1 MYSEIYKKKV
11 NHAGV
16 ARETENYIL
25 YEYVDEIEKY
35 RKMQAQ
41 KAQKAQKATKV
52 QKTQKAQKS
61 QKAQKQQILKAEPRT
76 KQPKDL
82 LDNYRYYED
91 MNIKDPRHKGS
102 VKHKRNSKPHGK
114 ETPFNRDSYKKLT
127 TFSPN
132 PRSSYERNGIYDKK
146 NDSKNITVNQ
156 AETIYAPRR
165 NKALRSKPY
174 QTETNYSPRR
184 NETLRNKS
192 KQSDNYY
199 SPRRNGTLKSKPNQ
213 NETYYSPRRNETL
226 RSKLYQTDSYYSPR
240 RNETLRRKPSDYYP
254 TFGCEGLGYNY
265 KQNDILEKR
274 RPEDTYNTAKHGK
287 HCILRQLHFSPQN
300 GNYYATKSTYLRG
313 GRKDSYD
320 SYMKPYSHV
329 YEDSDFNYQYKES
342 VNIKRPKRRESK
354 TYHIKKTQRSYS
366 GGRSKVDGRFNS
378 YNDYY

>member
-1 MYSEIYKKKV
+1 MYSGQIYKKKV
-11 NHAGV
+11 SQSGV
-16 ARETENYIL
+16 ARETDNSIL
-25 YEYVDEIEKY
+25 YEYVDEIQKY
-35 RKMQAQ
+35 RKMQGQ
-41 KAQKAQKATKV
+41 KAQN
-52 QKTQKAQKS
+52 
-61 QKAQKQQILKAEPRT
+61 QQILKPEPRT
-76 KQPKDL
+76 KQTKDL

-91 MNIKDPRHKGS
+91 MNIKDPRHKGN
-102 VKHKRNSKPHGK
+102 VKHKRNSKLHGK
-114 ETPFNRDSYKKLT
+114 ETPFNRDSYKKFT

-156 AETIYAPRR
+156 AETIYATRR
-165 NKALRSKPY
+165 NKAFRSKPY
-174 QTETNYSPRR
+174 KIETNY
-184 NETLRNKS
+184 L
-192 KQSDNYY
+192 
-199 SPRRNGTLKSKPNQ
+199 
-213 NETYYSPRRNETL
+213 
-226 RSKLYQTDSYYSPR
+226 PR

-342 VNIKRPKRRESK
+342 VNIKRPKRRDST
-354 TYHIKKTQRSYS
+354 TYHFRKTQRSYS
-366 GGRSKVDGRFNS
+366 GGKSKFDGGFNS

>member
-1 MYSEIYKKKV
+1 MSSNQIYKKKV
-11 NHAGV
+11 SHAGV

-61 QKAQKQQILKAEPRT
+61 QKAQKQQILKAESRK

-91 MNIKDPRHKGS
+91 MNIKDPRHKGN
-102 VKHKRNSKPHGK
+102 VKHKRNSKLHGK
-114 ETPFNRDSYKKLT
+114 ETPFNRDSYKKFT

-174 QTETNYSPRR
+174 QSEANYSPRR
-184 NETLRNKS
+184 NE
-192 KQSDNYY
+192 
-199 SPRRNGTLKSKPNQ
+199 TLKSKPNQ
-213 NETYYSPRRNETL
+213 NETYYSPRRNEIL
-226 RSKLYQTDSYYSPR
+226 RSKLYQSNSYYSPR
-240 RNETLRRKPSDYYP
+240 RNETLRRKPSDYYL

-300 GNYYATKSTYLRG
+300 GNYYTTKSTYLRG

-329 YEDSDFNYQYKES
+329 YEDSDFNYQYKEN

-354 TYHIKKTQRSYS
+354 TYHIRKTQRSYS
-366 GGRSKVDGRFNS
+366 GGKSKFDDGFNS